1 VSTFAGTRQD
11 SSSPTKSSGLR
22 LRLAATAS
30 PRTHLKPES
39 KEEDEARRAD
49 SSKILAGSGLP
60 YGLPRSTVHA
70 SHACSFATDYSTS
83 SMVLHLHL
91 HAGQGLNMGDSTIG
105 RAAVMCRRSLVCT
118 SALANRALVAVKV
131 GFSQRLFWAF
141 SMGVHAQIA
150 R

>member
-1 VSTFAGTRQD
+1 MRQD

-60 YGLPRSTVHA
+60 YGLPRSTVLA
-70 SHACSFATDYSTS
+70 SHACHACNFCYRPQQHGHEEVV
-83 SMVLHLHL
+83 VLHLHP
-91 HAGQGLNMGDSTIG
+91 HAGQGLNMGGSTIG

-131 GFSQRLFWAF
+131 GFSQRLFWAL
-141 SMGVHAQIA
+141 SMHKSQI
-150 R
+150 